1 MSTNLGAIHV
11 RHFSYDEL
19 SSISPDE
26 MAALVEA
33 YSTTAL
39 QRRQAV
45 WDQFDLLRI
54 WLNDE
59 EESSL
64 IRVLPELDSLDYDSH
79 WLNEGAYPAPAKA
92 IETNYRCMMNTR
104 LALDFYRGRETAD
117 TVLELSSVDIVGRP
131 FSNIEGNSTESI
143 LLRWGRKDAVE
154 AFKRHKML
162 E

>member
-1 MSTNLGAIHV
+1 MRPSAAA
-11 RHFSYDEL
+11 RA
-19 SSISPDE
+19 SSASRIRVPIPSPRP
-26 MAALVEA
+26 
-33 YSTTAL
+33 S
-39 QRRQAV
+39 RR
-45 WDQFDLLRI
+45 
-54 WLNDE
+54 NDE